1 MKTNFPYGKT
11 LLVGFGFLGISI
23 IWPMFDQF
31 LPIFLQAGNP
41 EFERQL
47 LAEGREIPKVI
58 GFGLAPSLALFVM
71 TWDNLINIFIQP
83 WVGARSDRTWNR
95 FGRRKGWILLGLPFA
110 MLGFVFLPAAQSV
123 IALMVF
129 ILLTNF
135 GMALFRSPT
144 IAWLGDLFKPEDRSK
159 ANGLIN
165 LMGGIGGLLA
175 YLGGGYLFNNM
186 GRSAPFIAGAVATI
200 LALIVVLIFVKEPR
214 EIGQPAEKQDDTT
227 RNVLQNLSTV
237 FTNPD
242 RGGLYVLISI
252 LLWFIGYNAL
262 STSLSSFA
270 VFSLG
275 MKPGTASIY
284 SASMTIS
291 FIIMA
296 LPAGLLAGR
305 LGRKRTIQIGLA
317 GLAVLAFAGYFVIQ
331 DSISFVVVLVL
342 AGGFWALVNVN
353 SLPLVY
359 DHGDENKI
367 GAYTGMYY
375 FSSQTAAVLGP
386 TMGGILVDVMGDQ
399 YRWIWLFSTV
409 FMILAFSTMFGVKN
423 NK

>member
-1 MKTNFPYGKT
+1 
-11 LLVGFGFLGISI
+11 
-23 IWPMFDQF
+23 
-31 LPIFLQAGNP
+31 
-41 EFERQL
+41 
-47 LAEGREIPKVI
+47 
-58 GFGLAPSLALFVM
+58 
-71 TWDNLINIFIQP
+71 
-83 WVGARSDRTWNR
+83 
-95 FGRRKGWILLGLPFA
+95 
-110 MLGFVFLPAAQSV
+110 
-123 IALMVF
+123 
-129 ILLTNF
+129 
-135 GMALFRSPT
+135 
-144 IAWLGDLFKPEDRSK
+144 
-159 ANGLIN
+159 
-165 LMGGIGGLLA
+165 
-175 YLGGGYLFNNM
+175 
-186 GRSAPFIAGAVATI
+186 
-200 LALIVVLIFVKEPR
+200 
-214 EIGQPAEKQDDTT
+214 
-227 RNVLQNLSTV
+227 
-237 FTNPD
+237 
-242 RGGLYVLISI
+242 
-252 LLWFIGYNAL
+252 
-262 STSLSSFA
+262 
-270 VFSLG
+270 
-275 MKPGTASIY
+275 
-284 SASMTIS
+284 MTIS